1 MNAPLTDEKHVAPS
15 VGPWE
20 VQEVLDSREFDENCA
35 KVLLIHGPGGDIAY
49 AAHYSINGNTAKQ
62 QANARLI
69 AAAPELLEALKLLYR
84 EMELSGNAGSKD
96 YGWPKAILASR
107 EAIAKAEGRS

>member
-1 MNAPLTDEKHVAPS
+1 MSEAPITDEKCVAAS

-20 VQEVLDSREFDENCA
+20 VQEVLDSREFDEECA

-49 AAHYSINGNTAKQ
+49 AAHYSSNGNTAKQ

-69 AAAPELLEALKLLYR
+69 AAAPDLLIALKGLI
-84 EMELSGNAGSKD
+84 EHEENVG
-96 YGWPKAILASR
+96 LACAWAVKHAR
-107 EAIAKAEGRS
+107 AMVAKAEGRS